1 MDVCYAPHCLIRLY
15 VIRPNRF
22 FRYFSPDRVFSDIIR
37 INICI
42 IGIVSF
48 DSKSFWS
55 HPSMPPR
62 LPPPKRLLTVTY
74 RAFSVVQRSAVLWL
88 LSWLC
93 RLRGKCH
100 FNVHAT
106 HLDLVA
112 SSYMSE
118 YKSILFFTALS
129 IFLSLRIWCR
139 AKKDWIISVLI
150 FYGFYWSSSLE
161 VVKRIEITIKHDRWH
176 PCLKN
181 ENKPVLKIT

>member
-62 LPPPKRLLTVTY
+62 LPPPQTPPNSNLPCILGCTKKCSSLVVIVVMSLERQLSFQCTCYSFRSCCFKLYVWIQVYSILYCSVHLPFSTNMMSCEKRLNNFCFDFLRLLLKLFIGGRQTY
-74 RAFSVVQRSAVLWL
+74 RDYNQTRPLTSV
-88 LSWLC
+88 
-93 RLRGKCH
+93 
-100 FNVHAT
+100 
-106 HLDLVA
+106 
-112 SSYMSE
+112 
-118 YKSILFFTALS
+118 
-129 IFLSLRIWCR
+129 
-139 AKKDWIISVLI
+139 
-150 FYGFYWSSSLE
+150 
-161 VVKRIEITIKHDRWH
+161 
-176 PCLKN
+176 P
-181 ENKPVLKIT
+181 